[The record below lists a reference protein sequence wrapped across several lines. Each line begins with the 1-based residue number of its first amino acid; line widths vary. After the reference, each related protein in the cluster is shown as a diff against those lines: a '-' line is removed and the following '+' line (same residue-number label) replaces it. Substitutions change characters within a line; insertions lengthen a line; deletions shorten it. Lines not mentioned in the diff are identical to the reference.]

1 MLVVCFYIYHCFVL
15 VGLLIVTGAIF
26 LVPYAA
32 QMALNS
38 LATAT
43 AVSIYLKRHDLA
55 LKHFRILTGCF
66 APVVIFMSTYAVW
79 NLEDEF
85 DETDDGGDASS

>member
-1 MLVVCFYIYHCFVL
+1 M
-15 VGLLIVTGAIF
+15 F

-43 AVSIYLKRHDLA
+43 AVSIYLKRHELA

-85 DETDDGGDASS
+85 DTTEDGGDSDSYVLTPFFIFDC